1 MQFHIVARGKMG
13 RKPEQEIIDRY
24 AKRLGGALTITEL
37 PDSGGRMPERNQPDR
52 TIALDEKGEIL
63 SSMQMAERIRD
74 WRDSGMRELRF
85 LIGSADGLNEQERA
99 SADMLWSFGRATWP
113 HMLVR
118 VMLTEQLWRASA
130 ILSGHPYHR
139 EG

>member
-1 MQFHIVARGKMG
+1 MG
-13 RKPEQEIIDRY
+13 RKPEQEIIGRY
-24 AKRLGGALTITEL
+24 AKRLGGSLTITEL
-37 PDSGGRMPERNQPDR
+37 PDSGGRMPDRNQPDR

-74 WRDSGMRELRF
+74 WRDSGVRELRF
-85 LIGSADGLNEQERA
+85 LIGAADGLSAEERA